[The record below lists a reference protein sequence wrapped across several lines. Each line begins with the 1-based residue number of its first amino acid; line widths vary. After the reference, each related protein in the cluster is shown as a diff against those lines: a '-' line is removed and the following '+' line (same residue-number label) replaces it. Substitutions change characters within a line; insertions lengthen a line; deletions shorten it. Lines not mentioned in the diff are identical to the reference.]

1 MGWKLILKISTH
13 TIFSILFLRNIL
25 TLRVWRTSSV
35 SLSVLVSCWQLLN
48 YQLISW
54 PPPPLNSLL
63 FIDDRA
69 VRTPWVHTGGR
80 AALRRRRIGGRGARR
95 ESTGGRGARR
105 ESTGGRG
112 ARRGYPIPPLT
123 TGGRGV
129 RREYPTQLL
138 TIEDR
143 GVRRKMGF
151 LNYKWQN

>member
-69 VRTPWVHTGGR
+69 VRTPWDHTGGR
-80 AALRRRRIGGRGARR
+80 AALRRRRI
-95 ESTGGRGARR
+95 GGRGARR

-129 RREYPTQLL
+129 RRGYPTQLL

-143 GVRRKMGF
+143 GVRRKTGF